1 MREACVGPYERRAV
15 STKVN
20 SAGNDDPDI
29 LIPCRRSG
37 CFDLKGGSRLDAV
50 FRVCGAGVITIAPFN
65 TASYVLRTEN
75 GSGERIIWGAIFQSA
90 NLGGRPLTPD
100 PVGQPLRGLVVS
112 VVFTN
117 TCATSFPSLPIL
129 CFEAFPPVSD
139 HNRGVASAEQRYL
152 LRIL

>member
-20 SAGNDDPDI
+20 SVGNDDPDI

-65 TASYVLRTEN
+65 TASY
-75 GSGERIIWGAIFQSA
+75 
-90 NLGGRPLTPD
+90 D
-100 PVGQPLRGLVVS
+100 
-112 VVFTN
+112 
-117 TCATSFPSLPIL
+117 
-129 CFEAFPPVSD
+129 
-139 HNRGVASAEQRYL
+139 
-152 LRIL
+152 